1 PRLVRVRGAYD
12 DVNRLCAE
20 GADRW
25 GWGSGNVD
33 LRPYHA
39 EGSKTVGYEIVE
51 QLGWAPAANVVAPM
65 AGGSLLTK
73 LREAFLELE
82 RFGLAPGASRTRVF
96 GAQAAGCAPIVEA
109 LHRGEAH
116 VRPVRPNTIA
126 RSLAIGNPADGPFAI
141 QAMRESNGWAEAVT
155 DAEIVEGIRLLAR
168 HEGIFTETAGGVT
181 VAVARKLAAQGL
193 LAADGPTVLCIT
205 GNGLKTPDAVSGEL
219 DVGPVIDA
227 RLADVARLVE
237 NSPAAAGVAAARS

>member
-1 PRLVRVRGAYD
+1 PPPPF
-12 DVNRLCAE
+12 
-20 GADRW
+20 
-25 GWGSGNVD
+25 
-33 LRPYHA
+33 PYP
-39 EGSKTVGYEIVE
+39 T
-51 QLGWAPAANVVAPM
+51 L
-65 AGGSLLTK
+65 
-73 LREAFLELE
+73 F
-82 RFGLAPGASRTRVF
+82 
-96 GAQAAGCAPIVEA
+96 
-109 LHRGEAH
+109 
-116 VRPVRPNTIA
+116 
-126 RSLAIGNPADGPFAI
+126 RSAI